1 VAAYVTFLKLEQSL
15 CVSEEQFYLGR
26 LQLEEYLVFV
36 RIIIQVGDHCDL
48 FGHFLYRKNETET
61 GAIKLSQA
69 RQKSMVRS
77 NIHSCSR

>member
-1 VAAYVTFLKLEQSL
+1 MVRKRAHERHFYQVTAYVTFLKLEQSL

-26 LQLEEYLVFV
+26 FQL
-36 RIIIQVGDHCDL
+36 GDL

-69 RQKSMVRS
+69 CQKSMVRS